1 MIAKEQIMSELELG
15 KQKFLELVKA
25 VDPEVAV
32 VIPTV
37 PTNSLFLI
45 SLTKGKARKFITV
58 SEDDIVDLVS
68 DDLIRNEV
76 EDRVRQTI
84 SELKS

>member
-1 MIAKEQIMSELELG
+1 MSEIELG
-15 KQKFLELVKA
+15 KEKFLELVKA
-25 VDPEVAV
+25 IDPEVTI
-32 VIPTV
+32 VIPTE

-68 DDLIRNEV
+68 DDLIHNEV
-76 EDRVRQTI
+76 DDRVRQTI
-84 SELKS
+84 LELKP

>member
-1 MIAKEQIMSELELG
+1 MSELELG

-25 VDPEVAV
+25 IDSEVTI
-32 VIPTV
+32 VIPTT

-58 SEDDIVDLVS
+58 SEDDVIDLVS

-76 EDRVRQTI
+76 EDRIRETI
-84 SELKS
+84 AELKP

>member
-1 MIAKEQIMSELELG
+1 MTELELG

-25 VDPEVAV
+25 VDSAVTV
-32 VIPTV
+32 VIPTT

-58 SEDDIVDLVS
+58 SEDDVVDLVS

-76 EDRVRQTI
+76 EDRIREAI
-84 SELKS
+84 AGLKP

>member
-1 MIAKEQIMSELELG
+1 MSELELG

-25 VDPEVAV
+25 IDPEVTI
-32 VIPTV
+32 VIPTT

-58 SEDDIVDLVS
+58 SEDDVIDLVS
-68 DDLIRNEV
+68 DDLIRSGV
-76 EDRVRQTI
+76 EDRIRETI
-84 SELKS
+84 AELKP

>member
-1 MIAKEQIMSELELG
+1 MSELELG

-25 VDPEVAV
+25 IDPEVTI
-32 VIPTV
+32 VIPTI

-58 SEDDIVDLVS
+58 SEDDVIDLVS

-76 EDRVRQTI
+76 EDRIRETI
-84 SELKS
+84 AELKP